1 MNVLSGERYK
11 LVSNEVRSYLRGEYG
26 HAPGKVN
33 EEVLKKVLGDE
44 VPMTGRFA
52 DTLPP
57 AFEAAKEKLKGTAKN
72 DEDVLSYLVFPQI
85 AEKYF
90 AQRDNPEQAKP
101 AAAPAAAAPAKPG
114 ASGTAVRY
122 SVRRVQ

>member
-11 LVSNEVRSYLRGEYG
+11 LGSTEVRSYLRGEYG

-33 EEVLKKVLGDE
+33 EEVLKQVRGDE

-101 AAAPAAAAPAKPG
+101 AAPAAAAPAKPG